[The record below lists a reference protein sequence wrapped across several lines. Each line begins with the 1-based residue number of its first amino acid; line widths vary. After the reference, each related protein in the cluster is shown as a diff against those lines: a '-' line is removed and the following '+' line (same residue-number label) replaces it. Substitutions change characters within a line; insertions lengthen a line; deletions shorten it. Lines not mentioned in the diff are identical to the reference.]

1 MNMFVMGMREGGKGE
16 KRKEGREEEEGRRE
30 KGKGKRGVEGG
41 EEERR
46 CY

>member
-1 MNMFVMGMREGGKGE
+1 MNMFVMGMSEGGKGE

-30 KGKGKRGVEGG
+30 RGKGKRGVEGG
-41 EEERR
+41 KEERR